1 MYYTTMINTLENDCL
16 RRLCVGLCF
25 DMHYLCPF
33 WFVNHLDEEERAG
46 CFAFIVFWI
55 SWYCK
60 CPVALLHGAGGWS
73 AVLQLWYSL
82 IILTYFFAVLLQ
94 LNIK

>member
-1 MYYTTMINTLENDCL
+1 MINTLENDCL
-16 RRLCVGLCF
+16 WGLCVGLCF
-25 DMHYLCPF
+25 GMHYLCPF
-33 WFVNHLDEEERAG
+33 WFVSHLDEEERAG

-60 CPVALLHGAGGWS
+60 CPVALPHRARGWS

-82 IILTYFFAVLLQ
+82 IILTFLQ
-94 LNIK
+94 FYSN